1 MPLFRDTPELLL
13 AFREGKPAALERVYR
28 FYVRPM
34 DIYFRAMARFA
45 HTPELAQPSA
55 IADLLQEIFMR
66 AFSPNAR
73 QAYDGLRDFSPYLN
87 TIARNCFI
95 DAIRKRR
102 KEILIGPGDLPLTA
116 EDAPPEDEMYDP
128 KVLAVLDAYLKQLPA
143 ELKGVYQQR
152 FVLGLSQD
160 QACKTLSVSRRTL
173 RTAEEHLRRGLRKA
187 LLLAGVLHGSPA
199 LAPNPLQESRP

>member
-66 AFSPNAR
+66 A
-73 QAYDGLRDFSPYLN
+73 
-87 TIARNCFI
+87 

>member
-1 MPLFRDTPELLL
+1 MPLFRDTPALLL
-13 AFREGKPAALERVYR
+13 PFREGQPAALERVYR

-34 DIYFRAMARFA
+34 DIYFNAMARFA
-45 HTPELAQPSA
+45 RAPELSQPSA

-73 QAYDGLRDFSPYLN
+73 QAYDGLRDYSPYLN
-87 TIARNCFI
+87 TIARNCFV
-95 DAIRKRR
+95 DALRKRK

-116 EDAPPEDEMYDP
+116 EEAPPADEMYDP
-128 KVLAVLDAYLKQLPA
+128 KVLAVLEVYLKELPA

-160 QACKTLSVSRRTL
+160 QACKTLSLSRRSL
-173 RTAEEHLRRGLRKA
+173 RTAEDHLRRGLRKA
-187 LLLAGVLHGSPA
+187 LLLAGVLPGSA
-199 LAPNPLQESRP
+199 GLAASPLQESRL